1 MQLQEAFFDID
12 QRQRRA
18 PIWVVTKKFDKFD
31 RDLKADIE
39 SHSDFFLGWRWR
51 KTETLIDLAE

>member
-39 SHSDFFLGWRWR
+39 SSVGMRSKDGP
-51 KTETLIDLAE
+51 